1 MYRFI
6 FITSGTLNQICSFLH
21 RFFLSFS
28 YFTDGI
34 KHRVLFAAR
43 GIGIVLYRI
52 PVKDNDIISTF
63 VYS

>member
-1 MYRFI
+1 MYR
-6 FITSGTLNQICSFLH
+6 FITSGTSNQICSFLH

-43 GIGIVLYRI
+43 EIGIVLYRI